1 MRWFHVIL
9 FAWLS
14 ASSILA
20 APTVEQPAPNFTLL
34 GACAP
39 SLGALR
45 DRARVVILFAPA
57 GKALGIQGMKWNAQ
71 RQFLEEAGVAA
82 GLAQRQV
89 VVVVVSDG
97 KEAWPRDLTVVRPAG
112 DAAKIRA
119 DYHVGEGQCLAV
131 LVGVSGNVNKTSAQP

>member
-1 MRWFHVIL
+1 MCRFHVIL

-14 ASSILA
+14 ASYLLA
-20 APTVEQPAPNFTLL
+20 APTMDQPAPNFTLL
-34 GACAP
+34 CASAP
-39 SLGALR
+39 SLSALR
-45 DRARVVILFAPA
+45 NRAGVIILFAPA

-71 RQFLEEAGVAA
+71 RQFFEEAGVAA

-97 KEAWPRDLTVVRPAG
+97 KEAWPRDLNIARPAG

-119 DYHVGEGQCLAV
+119 DYHVGEGQFLAV
-131 LVGVSGNVNKTSAQP
+131 LVGMS